1 MYNQGS
7 LKRYQTIVTIR
18 ITTTTTRMSE
28 NHHHENGNERD
39 YEHKDETGNGNH
51 EEPYLSMD
59 DYKVLYDEIMD
70 MYDKIS

>member
-1 MYNQGS
+1 
-7 LKRYQTIVTIR
+7 
-18 ITTTTTRMSE
+18 MSE